1 MFFARGKRHR
11 SRRGVSQ
18 RIDLTGEEAVEQQPR
33 QWQAWRLSAQKVRR
47 TWNEWLAADGRQ
59 CAARY
64 RKYISALTEEEHAAC
79 ELELTVKLGTEAKRA
94 SACTHSSAHADDAR
108 RAHA

>member
-11 SRRGVSQ
+11 RRGASQ
-18 RIDLTGEEAVEQQPR
+18 RIDLTGDEAIERQPR
-33 QWQAWRLSAQKVRR
+33 QWQAWRLSTQQVTR
-47 TWNEWLAADGRQ
+47 TWNEWLAADARQ

-79 ELELTVKLGTEAKRA
+79 ELELTVRLGTEAKRA

-108 RAHA
+108 RSHA